1 MRFKRF
7 MVMFMFMLLLGICF
21 SHVSYADEGYENL
34 PAKVG
39 VDVTK
44 TWSIKFNAELMPST
58 VNSQSVMVLDE
69 NNTSVPVVVMLQ
81 GDNKTV
87 VVSPS
92 GKYSAGKTYTLAV
105 TKNVKS
111 VVNGNLNNAI
121 KMKFTTKTDGS
132 LPGTT
137 YTVVIDAGHGGSD
150 STSIVGASGIKEKD
164 VDLAVALKVGT
175 LLKSSGVNV
184 IYTRTDDTYLD
195 SASRVKVSNTASADY
210 FLSIHCNTASATAT
224 GTDIIY
230 SDQDSKSLSLATA
243 VQANMYQFTGLKER
257 NLIANS
263 SIPEM
268 QNNNASTIKVCLGF
282 LSNPE
287 EEKKLAS
294 DDFQNKCAQSI
305 ASALLQCKGVSSDN
319 GIVSAKNVVMNITE
333 GQSYTLPGTVQ
344 VQYKDGTTKQLPV
357 IWNAAGVNNQAAGT
371 YTCTGITNGYSK
383 PIYATLIVMSKNS
396 GSKPTVT
403 IDAGHG
409 GNDPGAIGYS
419 GTKEADITL
428 GVSLKVGNI
437 LEQKGINVV
446 YTRKDNNVSW
456 PTGSDGDVVKDLQ
469 TRCDIS
475 NAANANYF
483 VAIHCNSADPSAQ
496 GTETYY
502 YASSVAEQVLAQNVQ
517 DSLIDSIKSVDRG
530 IKDANWYVIRP
541 DHVNAPSTLTEIGFI
556 SNPDEEARLKS
567 DSYQQLVAQGI
578 ANGILK
584 SLGKQ

>member
-1 MRFKRF
+1 LRFKRF

-58 VNSQSVMVLDE
+58 VNSQNIMVLDE
-69 NNTSVPVVVMLQ
+69 NNTSIPVVVMLQ

-87 VVSPS
+87 VVSPP
-92 GKYSAGKTYTLAV
+92 GKYIAGKTYTLVV

-111 VVNGNLNNAI
+111 AVSGNLNNAI

-132 LPGTT
+132 SPGT

-150 STSIVGASGIKEKD
+150 STSIVGSSGIKEKD

-175 LLKSSGVNV
+175 ILKSSGVNV

-195 SASRVKVSNTASADY
+195 YASRVKISNTASADY

-268 QNNNASTIKVCLGF
+268 ENNNASTIKVCLGF

-305 ASALLQCKGVSSDN
+305 ASALLQCKGVASDN

-333 GQSYTLPGTVQ
+333 GQSYTLPSTVQ
-344 VQYKDGTTKQLPV
+344 VQYKDSTTKQLPV

-396 GSKPTVT
+396 GNKPTVT

-409 GNDPGAIGYS
+409 GNDPGAIGYQ
-419 GTKEADITL
+419 GLKEADVTL
-428 GVSLKVGNI
+428 QVALKTGKI
-437 LEQKGINVV
+437 LEEKGINVV

-456 PTGSDGDVVKDLQ
+456 PTGGDGDVVKDLQ

-483 VAIHCNSADPSAQ
+483 VAIHCNAADSSAK

-502 YASSVAEQVLAQNVQ
+502 YANNVAGQVLAQNVQ
-517 DSLIDSIKSVDRG
+517 DSLVGSIKSVDRG
-530 IKDANWYVIRP
+530 IKTANWYVIVS
-541 DHVNAPSTLTEIGFI
+541 DHINAPSILTEIGFVT
-556 SNPDEEARLKS
+556 NPDEAALLES
-567 DSYQQLVAQGI
+567 DSYEQLVAQGI
-578 ANGILK
+578 ANGVLK